1 MIHLSDDEISLY
13 AIGRELVDSPD
24 VAEAHLAS
32 CPNCRE
38 SLDVHQRFDETLRG
52 PEPWLVADPAS
63 DTHRQALRA
72 MALQTQREDEEADQL
87 LAPLLAEPEHV
98 AWGEL
103 VNDPKYRT
111 GGVVRRL
118 CEAAHQAC
126 ARVPEEALTLSKAAI
141 AISMA
146 LPDDL
151 YPARAVSVLRGL
163 AWKELANAAQF
174 LDRTHEAIEALV
186 RAESFHHHSASPD
199 LDNAIIA
206 SIRARLF
213 YSIDDFDGTDQCA
226 KSASELF
233 SHLGQEWR
241 SLYVMTVQGA
251 VLRRRGE
258 STRSIEAFSRV
269 RELAESIQDP
279 TWQRVAVLNMAWAYQ
294 ESGDPLSAE
303 ELFRTARIGFAEVAF
318 LSDVTR
324 CDWGL
329 ALVARELGNHREA
342 LAQLLAVS
350 ASFAEQKILVDSATA
365 MVEAFE
371 IMLALDEADDIERL
385 ATGLVE
391 TLTKAGRMESALTAL
406 AYIKEAAARKSIT
419 PEILRAAR
427 TFLRNVERHRD
438 LVFVPPPVS

>member
-13 AIGRELVDSPD
+13 AIGRELVGSPD
-24 VAEAHLAS
+24 SAEAHLAL
-32 CPNCRE
+32 CTACRVLLEVHRHFDE
-38 SLDVHQRFDETLRG
+38 SLRG
-52 PEPWLVADPAS
+52 SEPWLVADPAA
-63 DTHRQALRA
+63 DPHRQALSA

-103 VNDPKYRT
+103 VNHPKYRT

-118 CEAAHQAC
+118 CEAAHRAC
-126 ARVPEEALTLSKAAI
+126 PRVPEEALTLSKAAI

-163 AWKELANAAQF
+163 AWKELANAARF
-174 LDRTHEAIEALV
+174 LDRFHEAIEALA
-186 RAESFHHHSASPD
+186 RAESFHRHSASPELD
-199 LDNAIIA
+199 LAIIDA
-206 SIRARLF
+206 IRSFLIMGMDD
-213 YSIDDFDGTDQCA
+213 IDGADKCA
-226 KSASELF
+226 KAALEVFL
-233 SHLGQEWR
+233 HLGQELR
-241 SLYVMTVQGA
+241 SLSVMNVQG
-251 VLRRRGE
+251 VVFRQRGE
-258 STRSIEAFSRV
+258 FTRSIETLSRV
-269 RELAESIQDP
+269 RQFAESIQDP
-279 TWQRVAVLNMAWAYQ
+279 LWQRVAVVNLAWSYL
-294 ESGDPLSAE
+294 EFGDPLAAE
-303 ELFRTARIGFAEVAF
+303 ELFRTVRTGLAELGF

-329 ALVARELGNHREA
+329 ALVARDLGNHREA

-350 ASFAEQKILVDSATA
+350 ASFAEQHVVVDSARA

-391 TLTKAGRMESALTAL
+391 TLTEAGRMESALTAL

-427 TFLRNVERHRD
+427 TFLRSLERHRD
-438 LVFVPPPVS
+438 LVFVPPLVS